1 MTEEEKKVRIKQ
13 LWGKLRIAAHIKG
26 GLDYIE
32 RYEKGKDIEN
42 LGLDSDASLELS
54 DSQELGE

>member
-1 MTEEEKKVRIKQ
+1 MTEEEKKARIQ
-13 LWGKLRIAAHIKG
+13 WLWGKLRIAAKIKG
-26 GLDYIE
+26 GLDYLE

-54 DSQELGE
+54 DSQELEE

>member
-1 MTEEEKKVRIKQ
+1 MTKEEKKKRVKQ

-32 RYEKGKDIEN
+32 RYENEN
-42 LGLDSDASLELS
+42 AREHLGLDSDASLVLS
-54 DSQELGE
+54 DS